1 MITTITKSQLKKLDK
16 IKSKDKSKV
25 NEYLKEVY
33 ENENFYTA
41 CDGYKMVT
49 LFKYADNKNLSESI
63 VNEQY
68 QKVFNHTIVSSYDN
82 ITDCVQ
88 VKANRDDLL
97 VALKEIKAEIK
108 DNASNTKDM
117 RLLPIV
123 IDIDP
128 VDQKLSLSAKLFNA
142 NGKWID
148 LKYKAEKNIYIDILN
163 PHKIYNNTHLRHGF
177 NINYM
182 IDMLDIINKDEL
194 ITLYF
199 NQVNVAPSLIESS
212 NVLGLIL
219 PIKLAEYYDN

>member
-1 MITTITKSQLKKLDK
+1 MITIITKSQLKKLDK
-16 IKSKDKSKV
+16 IRLQSQDKS

-49 LFKYADNKNLSESI
+49 LFKYADNKNLSERI
-63 VNEQY
+63 ANEQY
-68 QKVFNHTIVSSYDN
+68 QKIFDHTLANSYNN

-88 VKANRDDLL
+88 VKVNRDDLL
-97 VALKEIKAEIK
+97 EMLKEIKAEIK
-108 DNASNTKDM
+108 NNISNAKDM

-123 IDIDP
+123 IDIDSEE
-128 VDQKLSLSAKLFNA
+128 QKLSLSAKLFKT
-142 NGKWID
+142 NGKWIE
-148 LKYKAEKNIYIDILN
+148 LKHKAEKNIYIDILN
-163 PHKIYNNTHLRHGF
+163 PHKINYNTHLRHAF

-182 IDMLDIINKDEL
+182 IDMLDIISKGEP

-199 NQVNVAPSLIESS
+199 NQVNVRESLMESS

-219 PIKLAEYYDN
+219 PINLAEYYNN

>member
-16 IKSKDKSKV
+16 IRLKSQDKS

-49 LFKYADNKNLSESI
+49 LFKYADNKNFSENI
-63 VNEQY
+63 DNEQY
-68 QKVFNHTIVSSYDN
+68 QKMFNHTLANSYSN
-82 ITDCVQ
+82 ITDYVQ
-88 VKANRDDLL
+88 VKVNRDDLL
-97 VALKEIKAEIK
+97 EMLKEIRAEIK
-108 DNASNTKDM
+108 DNTSIPKEM
-117 RLLPIV
+117 KLLPIV
-123 IDIDP
+123 MSVDP
-128 VDQKLSLSAKLFNA
+128 VEQEMSLSSKLLKS
-142 NGKWID
+142 NGKSIE
-148 LKYKAEKNIYIDILN
+148 LKYKAEKSINIDIIN
-163 PHKIYNNTHLRHGF
+163 PNRIDKNTHLRHAF

-182 IDMLDIINKDEL
+182 IDMLDIINKDES

-199 NQVNVAPSLIESS
+199 NQVNVYPSLIESS